1 MSTSGITNSS
11 TNYGSNRVTSKNQ
24 IKRISDNYQLNKII
38 GQGTFGSVYEA

>member
-11 TNYGSNRVTSKNQ
+11 TNYGSNRVTTKNQ
-24 IKRISDNYQLNKII
+24 YKKINEIYQLDRII